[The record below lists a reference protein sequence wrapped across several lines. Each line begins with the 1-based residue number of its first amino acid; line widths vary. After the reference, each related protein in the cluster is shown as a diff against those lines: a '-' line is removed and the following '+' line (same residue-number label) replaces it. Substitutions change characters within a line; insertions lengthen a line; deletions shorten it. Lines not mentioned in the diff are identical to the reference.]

1 MEVVG
6 FVRALLQRKAVLG
19 VLLGLAVLAAFLTA
33 FKIGPGG
40 VERRSVAVGAATGQ
54 ILVDSAE
61 STLVEGAGSDQ
72 IAALGTRARVYAQY
86 LSSRDAVNKIAGEVN
101 VNPAFITAA
110 GPFSEGTGIQ
120 DYDQQGAESRARDLV
135 DEGKQ
140 YRLVFAAQEDVP
152 IITVYS
158 TGPDT
163 VQALALAKSS
173 FTVLK
178 RYIDELKVDARRAEA
193 KAPPQKNP
201 QVASAVPL
209 VENIVVRELGAPEGG
224 LVGGKADYVLMILA
238 FLAVFG
244 LGCLVVAA
252 ASGFMRH
259 WRLAG
264 DMERVGAEAS
274 DWLQGKDAT
283 PRTAPGTRPG
293 SAKERSSKG
302 SRSESEPAALSATQR
317 RRREETRKSGTA
329 AAGP

>member
-19 VLLGLAVLAAFLTA
+19 ILLAVAVLAAFLTA
-33 FKIGPGG
+33 FRIGPGG
-40 VERRSVAVGAATGQ
+40 IERRSVAVGAATGQ

-86 LSSRDAVNKIAGEVN
+86 LSSRDAVSKIAHQIGVD
-101 VNPAFITAA
+101 PALITAA

-158 TGPDT
+158 TGPDAG
-163 VQALALAKSS
+163 QALALAQSS
-173 FTVLK
+173 YNVLK
-178 RYIDELKVDARRAEA
+178 TYIDELKVDARRAEA
-193 KAPPQKNP
+193 TAPEPKNP
-201 QVASAVPL
+201 EAASSVPL

-224 LVGGKADYVLMILA
+224 LIGGKADYVLMILA

-244 LGCLVVAA
+244 LGCLVVAV

-259 WRLAG
+259 WRLAA
-264 DMERVGAEAS
+264 DMEQVGSEAS
-274 DWLQGKDAT
+274 DWLQEKDPAS
-283 PRTAPGTRPG
+283 RPG
-293 SAKERSSKG
+293 AGNGAAKSRETSDRA
-302 SRSESEPAALSATQR
+302 SRSESNPAQL
-317 RRREETRKSGTA
+317 RRREETPKSGTA
-329 AAGP
+329 TARP

>member
-19 VLLGLAVLAAFLTA
+19 VLLGLAMLAAFLTA

-40 VERRSVAVGAATGQ
+40 IERRSVAVGAATGQ

-72 IAALGTRARVYAQY
+72 IAALGTRAQVYAQY
-86 LSSRDAVNKIAGEVN
+86 LSSRDAVTKIAGEVN
-101 VNPAFITAA
+101 VNPALVTAA

-120 DYDQQGAESRARDLV
+120 DYGQQPAESRARDLV

-163 VQALALAKSS
+163 DQALALAKSS
-173 FTVLK
+173 FNVLE
-178 RYIDELKVDARRAEA
+178 RYIDELKADAHHAEA
-193 KAPPQKNP
+193 VAPPKEDP
-201 QVASAVPL
+201 QAASSIPL

-274 DWLQGKDAT
+274 DWLQEKGAA
-283 PRTAPGTRPG
+283 PRTRPENGAG
-293 SAKERSSKG
+293 SAKEAPRRATRSDKPVS
-302 SRSESEPAALSATQR
+302 AAQS
-317 RRREETRKSGTA
+317 RRREEKRKSGTA

>member
-19 VLLGLAVLAAFLTA
+19 VLLGVALLAAFLTA
-33 FKIGPGG
+33 YKVGPGG

-72 IAALGTRARVYAQY
+72 IAALGTRAQVYAQY
-86 LSSRDAVNKIAGEVN
+86 LSSRDAVNKIAAETDVD
-101 VNPAFITAA
+101 PALITAA

-120 DYDQQGAESRARDLV
+120 DYGQQGAESRARDLV
-135 DEGKQ
+135 DEGKE

-158 TGPDT
+158 TAPDT
-163 VQALALAKSS
+163 DEALALARSS
-173 FTVLK
+173 FVVLK
-178 RYIDELKVDARRAEA
+178 RYIDELKVDAKHAEA
-193 KAPPQKNP
+193 VAPPEKHP
-201 QVASAVPL
+201 QVGSSVPL

-224 LVGGKADYVLMILA
+224 LVGGKADYVLMTLA

-244 LGCLVVAA
+244 LGCLAIAV

-264 DMERVGAEAS
+264 DMEKVGSEAS
-274 DWLQGKDAT
+274 DWLQGNNAV
-283 PRTAPGTRPG
+283 PEPGSPNGTR
-293 SAKERSSKG
+293 
-302 SRSESEPAALSATQR
+302 
-317 RRREETRKSGTA
+317 EEKPKSGTA
-329 AAGP
+329 ASGP

>member
-19 VLLGLAVLAAFLTA
+19 VLLGLAMLAAFLTA

-40 VERRSVAVGAATGQ
+40 IERRSVAVGAATGQ

-72 IAALGTRARVYAQY
+72 IAALGTRAQVYAQY
-86 LSSRDAVNKIAGEVN
+86 LSSRDAVTKIAGEVN
-101 VNPAFITAA
+101 VNPAFVTAA

-120 DYDQQGAESRARDLV
+120 DYGQQPAESRARDLV

-163 VQALALAKSS
+163 GQALALAKSS
-173 FTVLK
+173 FNVLE
-178 RYIDELKVDARRAEA
+178 RYIDELKADAHRAEA
-193 KAPPQKNP
+193 VAPPKQDP
-201 QVASAVPL
+201 QAASSIPL

-274 DWLQGKDAT
+274 DWLQEKGAA
-283 PRTAPGTRPG
+283 PRTKPENGAGN
-293 SAKERSSKG
+293 AKEAPRRTT
-302 SRSESEPAALSATQR
+302 RSEKAVSATQS
-317 RRREETRKSGTA
+317 RRREEKRKSGTA

>member
-19 VLLGLAVLAAFLTA
+19 VLLGLAILAAFLTA
-33 FKIGPGG
+33 FKVGPGG
-40 VERRSVAVGAATGQ
+40 IERRSVAVGAATGQ

-72 IAALGTRARVYAQY
+72 IAALGTRAQVYAQY
-86 LSSRDAVNKIAGEVN
+86 LSSRDAVGKIAREIN
-101 VNPAFITAA
+101 VNPAVITAA

-120 DYDQQGAESRARDLV
+120 NYDQQGAESRARDLV
-135 DEGKQ
+135 DEGKE

-152 IITVYS
+152 IITVYA

-163 VQALALAKSS
+163 ATALALSQSS
-173 FTVLK
+173 FNVLK

-193 KAPPQKNP
+193 AAPPKKHP
-201 QVASAVPL
+201 TTSSSVPL
-209 VENIVVRELGAPEGG
+209 VENIVVRELGDPEGG

-238 FLAVFG
+238 FLTVFG
-244 LGCLVVAA
+244 LGCLVLAA
-252 ASGFMRH
+252 ATGFMRH

-264 DMERVGAEAS
+264 DMERVGPLGG
-274 DWLQGKDAT
+274 DWLQENDAPRPENGNGNGHGK
-283 PRTAPGTRPG
+283 
-293 SAKERSSKG
+293 
-302 SRSESEPAALSATQR
+302 EPATLSATQLR
-317 RRREETRKSGTA
+317 RHEEERKSGTA

>member
-33 FKIGPGG
+33 FRIGPGG

-86 LSSRDAVNKIAGEVN
+86 LSSRDAVNKIAQEIKID
-101 VNPAFITAA
+101 PAFITAA

-163 VQALALAKSS
+163 SQALAAAKSS
-173 FTVLK
+173 FIVLK
-178 RYIDELKVDARRAEA
+178 DYIDELKVDARHAEA
-193 KAPPQKNP
+193 VAPPQKDP
-201 QVASAVPL
+201 QGASSVPL

-238 FLAVFG
+238 FLSVFG

-264 DMERVGAEAS
+264 DMERVAPEAS
-274 DWLQGKDAT
+274 DWLQEKDGA
-283 PRTAPGTRPG
+283 PRSKAETGMS
-293 SAKERSSKG
+293 SAKETSGKA
-302 SRSESEPAALSATQR
+302 SRSEPTPVMSAQR
-317 RRREETRKSGTA
+317 RRREEKRKSGTA
-329 AAGP
+329 TAGP

>member
-19 VLLGLAVLAAFLTA
+19 VLLGVAVLAAFLTA
-33 FKIGPGG
+33 FRVSSSGI
-40 VERRSVAVGAATGQ
+40 ERRSVAVGAATGQ

-72 IAALGTRARVYAQY
+72 IAALGTRAAVYAQY
-86 LSSRDAVNKIAGEVN
+86 LSSRDAVGKIAREVG
-101 VNPAFITAA
+101 VDPAFITAA
-110 GPFSEGTGIQ
+110 GPFSEGTGLQ
-120 DYDQQGAESRARDLV
+120 DYGQQGAESRARDLV

-163 VQALALAKSS
+163 GQALALAQSS
-173 FTVLK
+173 FDVLK
-178 RYIDELKVDARRAEA
+178 RYIDELKVDAKRAEA
-193 KAPPQKNP
+193 VAPPSKHP
-201 QVASAVPL
+201 EAASSVPL

-224 LVGGKADYVLMILA
+224 LVGGKADYVLMFLA

-264 DMERVGAEAS
+264 DMERVGTEAGDWLEEKGAVPRSGVESGPSSVREAS
-274 DWLQGKDAT
+274 RRAV
-283 PRTAPGTRPG
+283 RA
-293 SAKERSSKG
+293 
-302 SRSESEPAALSATQR
+302 EPKPAVSATQP
-317 RRREETRKSGTA
+317 RRREEKRKSGTA
-329 AAGP
+329 TAGP

>member
-19 VLLGLAVLAAFLTA
+19 VLLAFAVLAAFLTA
-33 FKIGPGG
+33 YKVGPGG
-40 VERRSVAVGAATGQ
+40 IERRSVAVGAATGQ

-86 LSSRDAVNKIAGEVN
+86 LSSRDAVDKIAAGID
-101 VNPAFITAA
+101 VNPALITAA

-120 DYDQQGAESRARDLV
+120 NYDQQGAESRARDLV
-135 DEGKQ
+135 DEGKE

-158 TGPDT
+158 IGPDT
-163 VQALALAKSS
+163 AQALALAKSS

-178 RYIDELKVDARRAEA
+178 RYIDELKAAARRAEA
-193 KAPPQKNP
+193 VAPPRKHP
-201 QVASAVPL
+201 ESASSVPL

-224 LVGGKADYVLMILA
+224 LVGGKADYVLMTLA
-238 FLAVFG
+238 FFTVFG
-244 LGCLVVAA
+244 LGCLAIAA

-264 DMERVGAEAS
+264 DMERVGTEAS
-274 DWLQGKDAT
+274 DWLQEKAA
-283 PRTAPGTRPG
+283 APVSGAENGTKKAG
-293 SAKERSSKG
+293 
-302 SRSESEPAALSATQR
+302 RSEPEPAGPATKP
-317 RRREETRKSGTA
+317 RRREENRKSGTA
-329 AAGP
+329 TAGP

>member
-19 VLLGLAVLAAFLTA
+19 VLLALAVLAALLTA
-33 FKIGPGG
+33 YRIGPGG
-40 VERRSVAVGAATGQ
+40 IERRSVAVGAATGQ

-86 LSSRDAVNKIAGEVN
+86 LSSRDAVNKIAGEIN
-101 VNPAFITAA
+101 IDPALITAA

-120 DYDQQGAESRARDLV
+120 DYDQQGAESRAQALV

-163 VQALALAKSS
+163 GQALALAKSS
-173 FTVLK
+173 FNVLK
-178 RYIDELKVDARRAEA
+178 HYIDELKAAARRAEA
-193 KAPPQKNP
+193 AAPPRQDP
-201 QVASAVPL
+201 QAASSVPL

-274 DWLQGKDAT
+274 DWLQEKGGP
-283 PRTAPGTRPG
+283 PRARPERNG
-293 SAKERSSKG
+293 AGASETSKQAGRSS
-302 SRSESEPAALSATQR
+302 ESKPALSATQL
-317 RRREETRKSGTA
+317 RRREEKRKSGTA

>member
-19 VLLGLAVLAAFLTA
+19 VLLAVAVLAAFLTA
-33 FKIGPGG
+33 YKIGPGG
-40 VERRSVAVGAATGQ
+40 IERRSVAVGAATGQ

-86 LSSRDAVNKIAGEVN
+86 LSSRDAVNKIAAEID
-101 VNPAFITAA
+101 VNPALITAA
-110 GPFSEGTGIQ
+110 GPFSEGTGIG

-135 DEGKQ
+135 DAGKE

-158 TGPDT
+158 IGPDAA
-163 VQALALAKSS
+163 QALALAKSS

-178 RYIDELKVDARRAEA
+178 HYIEELKAAARRAEA
-193 KAPPQKNP
+193 VAPPRKNP
-201 QVASAVPL
+201 QVSSSVPL

-224 LVGGKADYVLMILA
+224 LVGGKADYVLMTLA
-238 FLAVFG
+238 FLTVFG
-244 LGCLVVAA
+244 LGCLAIAA

-264 DMERVGAEAS
+264 DMERVGTEAS
-274 DWLQGKDAT
+274 DWLQKKGA
-283 PRTAPGTRPG
+283 APLSGAENGTGEASRPEPEP
-293 SAKERSSKG
+293 A
-302 SRSESEPAALSATQR
+302 EPAAQP
-317 RRREETRKSGTA
+317 RRREESRKSGTA

>member
-6 FVRALLQRKAVLG
+6 FVRALLERKAVVG
-19 VLLGLAVLAAFLTA
+19 VLLALAVLAALLTA
-33 FKIGPGG
+33 YRIGPDGI
-40 VERRSVAVGAATGQ
+40 ERRSVAVGAATGQ

-86 LSSRDAVNKIAGEVN
+86 LSSRDAVTKIAREVN
-101 VNPAFITAA
+101 VNPAQITAA

-163 VQALALAKSS
+163 AQALAVAKSS
-173 FTVLK
+173 FNVLK
-178 RYIDELKVDARRAEA
+178 RYIGELKVDARRAEA
-193 KAPPQKNP
+193 EAPRRITPEA
-201 QVASAVPL
+201 ASSVPL

-224 LVGGKADYVLMILA
+224 LVGGNADYVLMILA
-238 FLAVFG
+238 FLAVLG
-244 LGCLVVAA
+244 LGCLVIAA

-264 DMERVGAEAS
+264 DMERVGTEGS
-274 DWLQGKDAT
+274 DWLKEKNAAPRPPGKNEASGVKKA
-283 PRTAPGTRPG
+283 PRNGG
-293 SAKERSSKG
+293 
-302 SRSESEPAALSATQR
+302 RSEPKPAMSPTQR
-317 RRREETRKSGTA
+317 RRREEKRASGSAT
-329 AAGP
+329 AGP

>member
-19 VLLGLAVLAAFLTA
+19 VLLAFAVLAAFLTA
-33 FKIGPGG
+33 YKVSPGG
-40 VERRSVAVGAATGQ
+40 IERRTVAVGAATGQ

-72 IAALGTRARVYAQY
+72 IAALGTRAQVYAQY
-86 LSSRDAVNKIAGEVN
+86 LSSRDAVNKIAAQTN
-101 VNPAFITAA
+101 LNPALITAA

-120 DYDQQGAESRARDLV
+120 DYGQQGAESRARDLV
-135 DEGKQ
+135 VEGKE

-158 TGPDT
+158 TAPDT
-163 VQALALAKSS
+163 AQALALAKSS
-173 FTVLK
+173 FIVLK
-178 RYIDELKVDARRAEA
+178 RYIDELKVDAKHAEA
-193 KAPPQKNP
+193 VAPPEKHP
-201 QVASAVPL
+201 QVGSSVPL

-224 LVGGKADYVLMILA
+224 LVGGKADYVLMTLA

-244 LGCLVVAA
+244 LGCLAIAV

-264 DMERVGAEAS
+264 DMEKVGTEAS
-274 DWLQGKDAT
+274 DWLQGNNAV
-283 PRTAPGTRPG
+283 PGPGAANGTR
-293 SAKERSSKG
+293 
-302 SRSESEPAALSATQR
+302 
-317 RRREETRKSGTA
+317 EEKPKSGTA
-329 AAGP
+329 ASGP

>member
-19 VLLGLAVLAAFLTA
+19 ILLALAVLAAFLTA

-86 LSSRDAVNKIAGEVN
+86 LSSRDAVDKIAHEIN
-101 VNPAFITAA
+101 ANPAFITAA

-163 VQALALAKSS
+163 GQALALAKSS
-173 FTVLK
+173 FKVLE
-178 RYIDELKVDARRAEA
+178 RYIDELKVDAQHAEA
-193 KAPPQKNP
+193 VAPPQKDP
-201 QVASAVPL
+201 QAASSVPL

-244 LGCLVVAA
+244 LGCLVIAA

-264 DMERVGAEAS
+264 DMERVGAEAT
-274 DWLQGKDAT
+274 DWLQEKNAT
-283 PRTAPGTRPG
+283 
-293 SAKERSSKG
+293 SRSPAEKG
-302 SRSESEPAALSATQR
+302 SSSVREAPRS
-317 RRREETRKSGTA
+317 REEKRKSGTA

>member
-19 VLLGLAVLAAFLTA
+19 VLLGLALLASFLTA
-33 FKIGPGG
+33 FRIGPGG
-40 VERRSVAVGAATGQ
+40 IERRSVAVGAATGQ

-72 IAALGTRARVYAQY
+72 IAALGTRAQVYAQY
-86 LSSRDAVNKIAGEVN
+86 LSSRDAVTKIAGEVG
-101 VNPAFITAA
+101 VNPLLVTAA

-120 DYDQQGAESRARDLV
+120 DYGQQPAESRARDLV

-173 FTVLK
+173 FHVLE
-178 RYIDELKVDARRAEA
+178 RYIGELKVDARKAEA
-193 KAPPQKNP
+193 DAPAPTTP
-201 QVASAVPL
+201 EAGSTVPL

-224 LVGGKADYVLMILA
+224 LVGGSADYVLMIFA
-238 FLAVFG
+238 FLGVFG
-244 LGCLVVAA
+244 LGCLAIAA

-274 DWLQGKDAT
+274 DWLQEKNAT
-283 PRTAPGTRPG
+283 PRSPAEKEKSNVREAPR
-293 SAKERSSKG
+293 SAG
-302 SRSESEPAALSATQR
+302 RSESKQAMSASQR
-317 RRREETRKSGTA
+317 RRRDEKRKSGTA
-329 AAGP
+329 AAGS

>member
-19 VLLGLAVLAAFLTA
+19 VLLAIAVLAAFLTA
-33 FKIGPGG
+33 FRIGPGG
-40 VERRSVAVGAATGQ
+40 IERRSVAVGAATGQ

-86 LSSRDAVNKIAGEVN
+86 LSSRDAVNKIAREVK

-163 VQALALAKSS
+163 GQALALAKSS
-173 FTVLK
+173 FNVLK
-178 RYIDELKVDARRAEA
+178 RYIGELKVDARRAEA
-193 KAPPQKNP
+193 EAPAQTAPEA
-201 QVASAVPL
+201 ASSVPL

-244 LGCLVVAA
+244 LGCLVTAA

-274 DWLQGKDAT
+274 DWLQEKDAT
-283 PRTAPGTRPG
+283 PRSEAENGPS
-293 SAKERSSKG
+293 SAKET
-302 SRSESEPAALSATQR
+302 SRNASPSEPTPAMSATQL
-317 RRREETRKSGTA
+317 RRREEMRKSGTA

>member
-19 VLLGLAVLAAFLTA
+19 VLLAIAVLAAFLTA
-33 FKIGPGG
+33 FRVSPSGI
-40 VERRSVAVGAATGQ
+40 ERRSVAVGAATGQ

-72 IAALGTRARVYAQY
+72 IAALGTRAAVYAQY
-86 LSSRDAVNKIAGEVN
+86 LSSRDAVDKIAREVG

-110 GPFSEGTGIQ
+110 GPFSEGTGLQ
-120 DYDQQGAESRARDLV
+120 DYGQQGAESRARDLV

-163 VQALALAKSS
+163 GQALALAQSS
-173 FTVLK
+173 FNVLK
-178 RYIDELKVDARRAEA
+178 RYIDELKVDAKHAEA
-193 KAPPQKNP
+193 VAPPAKNP
-201 QVASAVPL
+201 EAASSVPL

-224 LVGGKADYVLMILA
+224 LIGGKADYVLMTLA

-264 DMERVGAEAS
+264 DMERVGSEAS
-274 DWLQGKDAT
+274 DWLQEK
-283 PRTAPGTRPG
+283 G
-293 SAKERSSKG
+293 SAPRSGPENGTSNAKETSRKVP
-302 SRSESEPAALSATQR
+302 RSESEPVMSATQS
-317 RRREETRKSGTA
+317 RRREEKRKSGTA
-329 AAGP
+329 TAGP